1 MIHSSSQKPR
11 GEVHFLTYR
20 EMFQKKFRMWGKKKG
35 VGAEINLNQYPQP
48 FSHPEPIVL
57 NNQIKVM
64 TPLKH
69 FLEMHL
75 CICADI
81 DHIN

>member
-1 MIHSSSQKPR
+1 
-11 GEVHFLTYR
+11 
-20 EMFQKKFRMWGKKKG
+20 MWGKKKG